1 MLYIV
6 DIKYNRYLEPRRKV
20 VMGEQK
26 DYLGNFEEIVLLAVL
41 RLGEQ
46 AYGAKIRQTVA
57 GATERDVSI
66 GAVYATLDR
75 LERKGYLKSWQ
86 GEATPERGGRAKR
99 FFRVEGAGVEAL
111 NDTNSVRKRLADGLE
126 FGFGFS
132 EVVYE

>member
-1 MLYIV
+1 
-6 DIKYNRYLEPRRKV
+6 
-20 VMGEQK
+20 MGEQK

-57 GATERDVSI
+57 EATERDVSI

-99 FFRVEGAGVEAL
+99 YFRVEGAGVQAL
-111 NDTNSVRKRLADGLE
+111 SDTSATRNRLAAGL
-126 FGFGFS
+126 GLGLDAA
-132 EVVYE
+132 